1 MRQIAPPVECPK
13 RGRLGVVPARFALPS
28 TAEDLAIL
36 TNESTPLLTYARQ
49 ISNFDRGLSLFLVV
63 LSAPAARWYLAS

>member
-1 MRQIAPPVECPK
+1 MRQIAPRVECPK
-13 RGRLGVVPARFALPS
+13 QGRLGAVPARFALPS

-49 ISNFDRGLSLFLVV
+49 ISNFDRGL
-63 LSAPAARWYLAS
+63 